1 MKIVLD
7 TNVLVSGLLRPFG
20 APGDIVRMTSS
31 GTLELCYDARILSE
45 YQNVLLRPKFHFDQA
60 HVDALFDQIKACGH
74 VVAAKPLAKALPDT
88 DDESFLEVAL
98 AGKALCLITGNLKH
112 YPTKKQQNT
121 QVLSPMQFLEAYRGK
136 L

>member
-45 YQNVLLRPKFHFDQA
+45 YQNVLLRPKFHFDQD

-74 VVAAKPLAKALPDT
+74 VVAAKPLAKALPDPN
-88 DDESFLEVAL
+88 DEPFLEVAL
-98 AGKALCLITGNLKH
+98 AGKARCLVTENLRH
-112 YPTKKQQNT
+112 YPTKKQQNIP
-121 QVLSPMQFLEAYRGK
+121 VLSPTQFLEAYRGK